1 MKRLRRLHRKRL
13 RKKTSTFNKL
23 HGRAIATGAA
33 AAITFAAL
41 QANKAFSANMPDDHQ
56 QTVSGD
62 TDSDLISDAEEMAIG
77 YKIYDPN
84 QNRNELPDGV
94 ELARR
99 CAAVI
104 NQLPDIS
111 IDPNAIFKIRH
122 ELDGLEQCDIC
133 GQWIHMGGSQIINP
147 VLKMKYPDSNDP
159 LNSLF
164 LPDLAVHYMEHG
176 SFDCLGSVHNGRADL
191 PRLLRVLQLRFPYE
205 PNDHQLSLDY
215 VVDTVGQLASDTNDL
230 DGDLMADSEELKAGY
245 DLYDADQD
253 QDLMPDGIE
262 LAKQCAEQ
270 IDALPV
276 EGIDPILPGQVYK
289 QFFFQRGLEQCEIC
303 GQTVNMGF
311 WRIVNP
317 NLAKSMDIYDITL
330 HYLSHG
336 SFSYSGQHITE
347 PFDPFHCARTDIAA
361 LTEILEMPQ
370 KCGDL
375 GTKYL
380 PGDTNK
386 DCAEDFKDF
395 ADFANR
401 WLDTTDPQNE

>member
-1 MKRLRRLHRKRL
+1 MKRLRRIHRKRL
-13 RKKTSTFNKL
+13 RKKASHFNKL
-23 HGRAIATGAA
+23 HGRAIAAGTA
-33 AAITFAAL
+33 AAITLGTL
-41 QANKAFSANMPDDHQ
+41 QANKVLSAHIPDDHQ

-62 TDSDLISDAEEMAIG
+62 TDKDLLSDAEETAIG
-77 YKIYDPN
+77 YNIYDSD

-94 ELARR
+94 ELAQR

-104 NQLPDIS
+104 NQLPEIS
-111 IDPNAIFKIRH
+111 IDPNVIFKIRH

-133 GQWIHMGGSQIINP
+133 GQWIHMGGSEIINP
-147 VLKMKYPDSNDP
+147 MLKMKFPDSNDP
-159 LNSLF
+159 LNSVF

-176 SFDCLGSVHNGRADL
+176 SFDCFGSEHYGRADL
-191 PRLLRVLQLRFPYE
+191 PRLLRVLQIRFPYE

-215 VVDTVGQLASDTNDL
+215 VVETIGQLASDTNDL

-253 QDLMPDGIE
+253 RDLMPDGIE
-262 LAKQCAEQ
+262 LAKQCAEL
-270 IDALPV
+270 IDSLPV
-276 EGIDPILPGQVYK
+276 EDVDPIIPGQVYK
-289 QFFFQRGLEQCEIC
+289 QCYLQHGLEQCEIC
-303 GQTVNMGF
+303 GQAVNMGF

-317 NLAKSMDIYDITL
+317 NLGKSIDIYDITL

-336 SFSYSGQHITE
+336 SFSYSGQQITE
-347 PFDPFHCARTDIAA
+347 PFDPFHCGRADIAA
-361 LTEILEMPQ
+361 LIEILEMPQ

-386 DCAEDFKDF
+386 DCIEDYQDF

-401 WLDTTDPQNE
+401 WLESTDLQNQ